1 MTHSGAPTPPPP
13 PPNEAEY
20 ARKLA
25 LAILGTLQSKGILSA
40 GDVDAILIAARRA
53 AQGQGAPA
61 VPVTPPAPPADP
73 RPAPVP
79 FQVTVQPA
87 PPPGNLTWRTT
98 PPPEK
103 ADREGEKKEKSGEKT
118 PPVIDMQLD

>member
-1 MTHSGAPTPPPP
+1 MTQSGAPTPPSP

-40 GDVDAILIAARRA
+40 GDVDSILIAARRA

-61 VPVTPPAPPADP
+61 QAADP

-87 PPPGNLTWRTT
+87 PPPGTLTWRTT
-98 PPPEK
+98 PPPER
-103 ADREGEKKEKSGEKT
+103 ADREEEKKDKPEGKT